1 MNQKKKETAD
11 KTMKD
16 DQITTLQNYIKS
28 FKVEYHKHNDGA
40 VEILELQKR
49 EIQKSKNR

>member
-28 FKVEYHKHNDGA
+28 FKVESLKLNQ
-40 VEILELQKR
+40 ILELQKR